1 VDVLL
6 LLVELAAETSLVSY
20 RGKNDQVAVAG
31 ADLTYN
37 LGSAAAGQKKG
48 DCESRGGD
56 LKEIRV

>member
-1 VDVLL
+1 M
-6 LLVELAAETSLVSY
+6 SLVSY

-48 DCESRGGD
+48 DYESRGGD